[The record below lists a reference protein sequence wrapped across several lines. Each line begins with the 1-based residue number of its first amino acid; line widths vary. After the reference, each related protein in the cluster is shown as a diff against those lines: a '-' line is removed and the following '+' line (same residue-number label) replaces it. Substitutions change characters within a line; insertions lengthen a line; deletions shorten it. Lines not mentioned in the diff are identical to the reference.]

1 MKTTPKK
8 LALIGL
14 WLCLGCAP
22 VVPQPQAPAA
32 HLATTGRGALA
43 VALPGF
49 DLFIANVGQ
58 RESEGAYYAQGPGH
72 MLDFGAHGVQ
82 MALAEATLHL
92 DLLGAQAV
100 QPVGEAPLTA
110 RINVFH
116 GNDPAQWRTDI
127 PTYAQLRYAELY
139 ADIDLVYTPGPEL
152 LKTTFYVKAGADVSQ
167 IQLRYR
173 GAERLWVDETGAL
186 RIPFAGGE
194 LRESRPVAY
203 QEIAGARVPVEARF
217 DLRGPLTYGF
227 AVAGDYDPRYPLVI
241 DPDLDYGTY
250 LGGSSAEGGNAIA
263 MDARGFVYVVG
274 GTGAGDFPTR
284 NPYQGYQGYSDV
296 VIVKLDPTQTG
307 TASLVYATYLGGSAG
322 DSAGGLVVDDVS
334 NVFVAGFTQSDDF
347 PTTPGAY
354 DRTCGTDGTC
364 NRQGSTLTFD
374 AFLVKLNAAGN
385 ALLYGTYFGGSSSEL
400 IYSGLAAAGD
410 QVYLAGYTFSTDLP
424 VTPGVYD
431 PISNGNADI
440 FAARFDLGQPG
451 AAALVYATYLG
462 GSDSDFGYD
471 LAVDSAGNA
480 YIGGYTYSPDA
491 PTHNAYQSVPANS
504 GYTDAYIAKLDPS
517 GSTLLYATYLGGS
530 GFDRGWQLAV
540 DDLGNVYQTGE
551 TSSTD
556 FSTRN
561 AYQDARNGSRSAFL
575 ASIDTTQGG
584 VASLLYATYL
594 GGLGLD
600 TGHGI
605 AHAGGR
611 RVYVTGWTTSPDF
624 PVTPYAYDPTCGTDG
639 HCNYDTYRRSD
650 AFITEI
656 DTSRSGA
663 ASLLQSTFLGGSRD
677 DQGLAIALDA
687 DGGVYV
693 TGMTESPD
701 FPTTAGA
708 YDHTCGTDGDCNPGA
723 ILPYASDIFVT
734 LLRARVDL
742 STSRKTVH
750 PALITSTQTL
760 THTLAYT
767 LTLAN
772 SGELPADTVALTD
785 TLPAV
790 LALKQGPACTHGTC
804 GYYAATHTITWTGAL
819 DPGQALTLT
828 YTGHISVTGGAT
840 LFVRNSALVA
850 DGFGP
855 PWTLT
860 ATSWVN
866 PRRVY
871 LPLVCRGH

>member
-1 MKTTPKK
+1 
-8 LALIGL
+8 
-14 WLCLGCAP
+14 
-22 VVPQPQAPAA
+22 
-32 HLATTGRGALA
+32 
-43 VALPGF
+43 
-49 DLFIANVGQ
+49 
-58 RESEGAYYAQGPGH
+58 
-72 MLDFGAHGVQ
+72 
-82 MALAEATLHL
+82 
-92 DLLGAQAV
+92 
-100 QPVGEAPLTA
+100 
-110 RINVFH
+110 
-116 GNDPAQWRTDI
+116 
-127 PTYAQLRYAELY
+127 
-139 ADIDLVYTPGPEL
+139 
-152 LKTTFYVKAGADVSQ
+152 
-167 IQLRYR
+167 
-173 GAERLWVDETGAL
+173 
-186 RIPFAGGE
+186 
-194 LRESRPVAY
+194 
-203 QEIAGARVPVEARF
+203 
-217 DLRGPLTYGF
+217 
-227 AVAGDYDPRYPLVI
+227 
-241 DPDLDYGTY
+241 
-250 LGGSSAEGGNAIA
+250 
-263 MDARGFVYVVG
+263 
-274 GTGAGDFPTR
+274 
-284 NPYQGYQGYSDV
+284 
-296 VIVKLDPTQTG
+296 
-307 TASLVYATYLGGSAG
+307 
-322 DSAGGLVVDDVS
+322 
-334 NVFVAGFTQSDDF
+334 
-347 PTTPGAY
+347 
-354 DRTCGTDGTC
+354 
-364 NRQGSTLTFD
+364 
-374 AFLVKLNAAGN
+374 
-385 ALLYGTYFGGSSSEL
+385 
-400 IYSGLAAAGD
+400 
-410 QVYLAGYTFSTDLP
+410 

-687 DGGVYV
+687 DGDGDLSFEE
-693 TGMTESPD
+693 TM
-701 FPTTAGA
+701 
-708 YDHTCGTDGDCNPGA
+708 HRTCGTVAIQDGLLFVADFSGLFHCLDVKTGKPLWAFDMLAASWGSPLITDGKVYIGDEDGDIA
-723 ILPYASDIFVT
+723 IFELAPEMN
-734 LLRARVDL
+734 LLAEVNMGNSVY
-742 STSRKTVH
+742 STPIAV
-750 PALITSTQTL
+750 
-760 THTLAYT
+760 
-767 LTLAN
+767 
-772 SGELPADTVALTD
+772 GD
-785 TLPAV
+785 TLYIANKSH
-790 LALKQGPACTHGTC
+790 LFA
-804 GYYAATHTITWTGAL
+804 IREGAEPIVG
-819 DPGQALTLT
+819 D
-828 YTGHISVTGGAT
+828 
-840 LFVRNSALVA
+840 R
-850 DGFGP
+850 
-855 PWTLT
+855 
-860 ATSWVN
+860 
-866 PRRVY
+866 
-871 LPLVCRGH
+871 